1 MGILDTITGWL
12 GGGSSS
18 AETLFIVDG
27 NGVLFPRGGGRAGP
41 RDMMDLM
48 RRLGRFAAQE
58 KVGMICA
65 FEAQPLR
72 SAGDGD
78 EFSGVTVYYADNAAR
93 MSELMKDLIKRNR
106 SSRLIVV
113 TADAAVEKQAESAG
127 ARPLRPTTFR
137 KVLEPSGEP
146 GGDRGPSSGP
156 PRRRGRGPRGRGGD
170 YRGPGGSGGGGGGGG
185 GPRPSGPEQG
195 SREQAPSQSEP
206 ESRPSTGE
214 SGGGR
219 PASDFIDLVE

>member
-1 MGILDTITGWL
+1 MGILDTISGWL

-27 NGVLFPRGGGRAGP
+27 NGVLFPRGGGRPGP

-48 RRLGRFAAQE
+48 RRLGRFAAHE
-58 KVGMICA
+58 KVGMICV

-72 SAGDGD
+72 TAADGD

-93 MSELMKDLIKRNR
+93 LSDVMRDLIKRHR
-106 SSRLIVV
+106 SRRLIVV
-113 TADAAVEKQAESAG
+113 TAEGVVEKQAEAAG
-127 ARPLRPTTFR
+127 ARPLRPATFR
-137 KVLEPSGEP
+137 KALEPAGEP
-146 GGDRGPSSGP
+146 GDRGPSSGP
-156 PRRRGRGPRGRGGD
+156 PRRRNRGPRGRGGEG
-170 YRGPGGSGGGGGGGG
+170 RGRGGTGG
-185 GPRPSGPEQG
+185 GPRPAGPESG
-195 SREQAPSQSEP
+195 SRESAPPPAEP
-206 ESRPSTGE
+206 PPSGA